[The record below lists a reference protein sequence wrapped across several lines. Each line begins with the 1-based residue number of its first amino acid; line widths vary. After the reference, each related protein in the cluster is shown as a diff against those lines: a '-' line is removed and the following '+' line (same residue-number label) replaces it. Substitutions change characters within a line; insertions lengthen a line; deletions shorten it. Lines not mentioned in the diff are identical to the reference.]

1 MFTLVAVEAAGDTVV
16 ETVPSGLR
24 CSRVDTTAADE
35 VIEPHHR
42 PAYGPVLLVCF
53 VGLVV
58 CTNIANV
65 VFASWVKTR
74 PELLITL
81 SSRNRYL
88 IRVVGAG
95 ISPLSYAVIATVR
108 LTLAAAVCHFLGR
121 AYGDQALRWFTRFLG
136 MTPESI
142 DRFEQQYRTAEWV
155 LIPIFVGSNIVF
167 VLSGTVKTR
176 WRRILPLLLLGI
188 AGRLVVLWWLP
199 NSSSHEVK
207 SVIDVLQR
215 CQLPII
221 IGSIV
226 VVIISNVANIRRGRG

>member
-1 MFTLVAVEAAGDTVV
+1 M
-16 ETVPSGLR
+16 
-24 CSRVDTTAADE
+24 DTTAADE

-65 VFASWVKTR
+65 VFARWVKTQ
-74 PELLITL
+74 PELLIAL

-88 IRVVGAG
+88 IGVVGAG
-95 ISPLSYAVIATVR
+95 ISPFSYAVIATVR

-121 AYGDQALRWFTRFLG
+121 AYGDQALRWFSRFLG

-188 AGRLVVLWWLP
+188 AGRLVVLWWL
-199 NSSSHEVK
+199 SKQFESQVK

-215 CQLPII
+215 YQLPII
-221 IGSIV
+221 VISIV
-226 VVIISNVANIRRGRG
+226 LVIASNLVNFRRGRG

>member
-1 MFTLVAVEAAGDTVV
+1 M
-16 ETVPSGLR
+16 
-24 CSRVDTTAADE
+24 DTTAADE

-42 PAYGPVLLVCF
+42 PAYGPILLVCF

-65 VFASWVKTR
+65 VFARWVKTQ
-74 PELLITL
+74 PELLIML

-88 IRVVGAG
+88 IGVVGAD
-95 ISPLSYAVIATVR
+95 ISPMSYVVIATIR
-108 LTLAAAVCHFLGR
+108 LTLAATVCHFIGR

-136 MTPESI
+136 MTPEAV

-176 WRRILPLLLLGI
+176 WRRILPLLLVGI
-188 AGRLVVLWWLP
+188 AGRLALLWWLAKQFE
-199 NSSSHEVK
+199 SQVK
-207 SVIDVLQR
+207 SVIDFLQR
-215 CQLPII
+215 WQLPII

-226 VVIISNVANIRRGRG
+226 VVVVSQRGQHPPRARLAR